1 MSRPLYTTFAWAYDF
16 VVPSPGG
23 PQPAEVVR
31 LLAGRRRV
39 VDAGCGTGRHTEA
52 LVAARFEVTGVDASP
67 DMIDIARKRVPDAR
81 LEVADI
87 LHWRPGE
94 TFDGALC
101 RGVLNDCDRDLDRQ
115 AALDSL
121 AALLRPG
128 GLLVLGVRDLERTR
142 ARYTHEPVV
151 TRSAEGVYFRNE
163 THFDGDLMR
172 IHETISSADDHA
184 VYEFTMRPW
193 TRAEVEERARAAG
206 FARIEQRLEGDR
218 IVALLIT
225 PA

>member
-1 MSRPLYTTFAWAYDF
+1 
-16 VVPSPGG
+16 
-23 PQPAEVVR
+23 
-31 LLAGRRRV
+31 

-52 LVAARFEVTGVDASP
+52 LVAKRFEVTGVDASP
-67 DMIDIARKRVPDAR
+67 DMIAVARRRVPDAR

-87 LHWRPGE
+87 RRWEPEE

-101 RGVLNDCDRDLDRQ
+101 RGVLNDFDEDLERQ
-115 AALDSL
+115 AALDGL
-121 AALLRPG
+121 AGLLRPG

-142 ARYTHEPVV
+142 ERYAHEPVV
-151 TRSAEGVYFRNE
+151 TRKAEGVYFRSE

-184 VYEFTMRPW
+184 VYDFTMRPW
-193 TRAEVEERARAAG
+193 TRTEVEERARAAG

-218 IVALLIT
+218 IVALLT
-225 PA
+225 TAS